1 MNKRIIHGPS
11 VDVNQKHFGEGEV
24 AQILASNS
32 AQGSMVTLSKVGLLL
47 FSSWQTYLKYQ
58 PDDILSDVP
67 HFKSRFAFYLKNKW
81 TINQAWIDFQKIIT
95 FHTDVIM
102 HQAGINGF
110 NIPNFSVSLMTY
122 EIFRLLLIETS
133 QSQEIGIG
141 EAIRL
146 TNFVPEAV
154 DVLLNDQPSGELSE
168 DDIITQS
175 ADLMPLIDDSVHYTS
190 DQIEIFQRDMTASFE
205 NMGLVPLG
213 KKGLENML
221 QSALKEYISLN
232 FTFQKGE
239 DIEFYKNKIH
249 GGQNHKGNV
258 YYQLSIAVSD
268 QMGENLKSLLTS
280 LRDSRKLTQF
290 INMKLFADQMQVPG
304 FHFYELVLDF
314 QIWTPKYGKEKP
326 GYSTRNG
333 ILLNVVHGL
342 K

>member
-24 AQILASNS
+24 AQILASNG

-154 DVLLNDQPSGELSE
+154 DVLLNDQPS
-168 DDIITQS
+168 
-175 ADLMPLIDDSVHYTS
+175 
-190 DQIEIFQRDMTASFE
+190 
-205 NMGLVPLG
+205 
-213 KKGLENML
+213 
-221 QSALKEYISLN
+221 
-232 FTFQKGE
+232 
-239 DIEFYKNKIH
+239 
-249 GGQNHKGNV
+249 
-258 YYQLSIAVSD
+258 
-268 QMGENLKSLLTS
+268 
-280 LRDSRKLTQF
+280 
-290 INMKLFADQMQVPG
+290 
-304 FHFYELVLDF
+304 
-314 QIWTPKYGKEKP
+314 
-326 GYSTRNG
+326 
-333 ILLNVVHGL
+333 
-342 K
+342 